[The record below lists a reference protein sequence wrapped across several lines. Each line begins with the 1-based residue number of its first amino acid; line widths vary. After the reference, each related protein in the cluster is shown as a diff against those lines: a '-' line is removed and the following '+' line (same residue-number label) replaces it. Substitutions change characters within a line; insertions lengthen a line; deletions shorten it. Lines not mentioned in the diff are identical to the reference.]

1 MCFFLLYWSSEVYCK
16 QYGVEHRID
25 DCLCA
30 VGTHCFSHFDN
41 LWIGFL
47 SAKNITPRYL
57 EQQRLR
63 KDLLRKHCAGVNQS
77 LFNLNNIDLNNLIV
91 DDQHGIIY
99 CYIPKVAC
107 TNWKRTLIALK
118 QNEPY
123 PDPMSFKSNM
133 VHKFDRFRLLK
144 NYSMPERKVS
154 LCSNT
159 RNALIVSNRGVM
171 IISFTGK
178 TTPSFCLSVIH
189 LCASSLPTGTR
200 CRNMISTFMKA
211 TLESFCNAIKP
222 RRMYLLNIMGQKNGS
237 QTFVP

>member
-1 MCFFLLYWSSEVYCK
+1 MVKKKL
-16 QYGVEHRID
+16 
-25 DCLCA
+25 CL
-30 VGTHCFSHFDN
+30 FSNRLFPFWN
-41 LWIGFL
+41 KAIGWRV
-47 SAKNITPRYL
+47 SPKYL

-77 LFNLNNIDLNNLIV
+77 LFNLNNIDLNNFIV

-144 NYSMPERKVS
+144 HYSMPERKAKLKHYTKFLFV
-154 LCSNT
+154 
-159 RNALIVSNRGVM
+159 RDPFVRLISAYRDKMLNYDHSAGCRGYSRSWHHRELWEIIPFACFGQNRVEHGLFLFAYG
-171 IISFTGK
+171 SFH
-178 TTPSFCLSVIH
+178 LAVI
-189 LCASSLPTGTR
+189 L
-200 CRNMISTFMKA
+200 F
-211 TLESFCNAIKP
+211 
-222 RRMYLLNIMGQKNGS
+222 YL
-237 QTFVP
+237 